1 MSDPRTTPAN
11 ARVAAAHLADAPAAL
26 VRVAGEAR
34 QIALPV
40 VDLLDTPG
48 GSRARQLL
56 LGEGVTVFEDRDGWN
71 FVQADKDGYVGYV
84 PGDALGPRRAATH
97 WVSAPATHVYEAPDI
112 RSRNLMALGFGARIT
127 VLSDNA
133 AFVQTPHGFVPRVR
147 LLPLGQFF
155 SDPVKVAAS
164 LLGTPYLW
172 GGNSCWGIDCSG
184 LVQAALLACN
194 QACPGDSDQQQQAL
208 GRDVPAGSTAQR
220 GDLLFWPGHVALVAD
235 ENTLLHANA
244 FHMAVALEPLKPA
257 LARIAAQ
264 GDGDVTA
271 HKRL

>member
-11 ARVAAAHLADAPAAL
+11 ARVAAAHLADAPASL
-26 VRVAGEAR
+26 IRVAGETR
-34 QIALPV
+34 QIAQPV
-40 VDLLDTPG
+40 VDLLDAPEG
-48 GSRARQLL
+48 ARARQLL
-56 LGEGVTVFEDRDGWN
+56 LGDRVAVFEDRDGWS
-71 FVQADKDGYVGYV
+71 FVQADKDGHVGYV
-84 PGDALGPRRAATH
+84 PGALLGPERAATH
-97 WVSAPATHVYEAPDI
+97 WVSAAATHVYDAPDI
-112 RSRNLMALGFGARIT
+112 RSRNLMALCFGARVS
-127 VLSDNA
+127 VLSDGA
-133 AFVQTPHGFVPRVR
+133 AFVETPHGFVPRVH
-147 LLPLGQFF
+147 LLPLDQFH
-155 SDPVKVAAS
+155 SDPVKVAA
-164 LLGTPYLW
+164 LLLDTPYLW

-244 FHMAVALEPLKPA
+244 FHMAVAFEPLEPA
-257 LARIAAQ
+257 LARMAGQ
-264 GDGDVTA
+264 GDGGVSA